1 MYMRKYG
8 MWYTYNEW
16 WLLVLCVWPIFMYI
30 YVWFVVVCV
39 YMYTCTLYLFKYYDH
54 FVVHVYRYVWISAQ
68 MTQLPV
74 SLTGSALGRICDKIH
89 LNPKTP
95 IFWPGKVYV
104 GDVKQCL
111 PLRTLR
117 PKM

>member
-1 MYMRKYG
+1 

-74 SLTGSALGRICDKIH
+74 SLIGSAVGRICDKIH
-89 LNPKTP
+89 VNPRTP
-95 IFWPGKVYV
+95 FLWPGKVYV

-111 PLRTLR
+111 PLSTLR